1 MFKNDRFLYS
11 HHPRFCIFVKMRIFK
26 LLLGSVGI
34 TYLLIVAS
42 MGIAVTSSSCKKDTA
57 LPPVPKDSTDNVT
70 SAQKAFD
77 LLVLGK
83 EFYMKKGLDSAGTDL
98 TSSYSDQIYVLQKET
113 YTTGPL
119 VVTAG
124 GVAYN
129 GRWSANSD
137 YSKLELTVMGRPDFA
152 FYSIPWRVTSKTLT
166 GLKMVPQATNSG
178 SKTMELEKK

>member
-1 MFKNDRFLYS
+1 
-11 HHPRFCIFVKMRIFK
+11 MRNLK
-26 LLLGSVGI
+26 LFFGSLGI
-34 TYLLIVAS
+34 TYLFVIAS
-42 MGIAVTSSSCKKDTA
+42 TGIAVTATSCKKDTA

-98 TSSYSDQIYVLQKET
+98 TSAYADQIYVLQKST
-113 YTTGPL
+113 YTDGPL

-129 GRWSANSD
+129 GTWSANAD
-137 YSKLELTVMGRPDFA
+137 YSKLELKVTGRPDFA

-166 GLKMVPQATNSG
+166 GLKMVPQATNAG
-178 SKTMELEKK
+178 SETLELEKK